1 MAFVYEYGM
10 FLAKAL
16 TVVVS
21 ILIVL
26 AGISAVAGRDREQ
39 GRESLR
45 VRKLNNRYRD
55 MRRTLSNA
63 MTERKLF
70 QRFRRS
76 GRQTD
81 TDHPTQ
87 GEPPAQGPKHRVYL
101 LRFEGDIR
109 ASRVENLR
117 EEVTAVLTQARPGQD
132 EVVLCLE
139 SPGGLV
145 HSYGLAAS
153 QLTRL
158 RDRGIRLTAA
168 VDRVAASG
176 GYLMASVADRIVAA
190 PFAVVGSIG
199 VVAQLP
205 NIHRLLKRHDVDVEM
220 HTAGQHK
227 RTLTTLGE
235 NTHAGRRKF
244 QQELDEI
251 HGLFKRFVHRYRP
264 SLDLEQVATGEHWYG
279 EQAVD
284 LNLVDALQTSDDL
297 LMAKAEEAD
306 VFEVTFRRKQSIS
319 KRITLGIETALER
332 LLRGGH

>member
-1 MAFVYEYGM
+1 MEFIYDYGL
-10 FLAKAL
+10 FFAKTATL
-16 TVVVS
+16 VVA
-21 ILIVL
+21 VL
-26 AGISAVAGRDREQ
+26 VVAAGVAVLAGRDREQ

-55 MRRTLSNA
+55 MRRTLDHA
-63 MTERKLF
+63 MLDRKVL
-70 QRFRRS
+70 RRLKRS
-76 GRQTD
+76 EKTGKKQKK
-81 TDHPTQ
+81 
-87 GEPPAQGPKHRVYL
+87 PAAGGDDRERVYV

-117 EEVTAVLTQARPGQD
+117 EEITAVLTLARPGRD
-132 EVVLCLE
+132 EVILCLE

-158 RDRGIRLTAA
+158 RERGIHLTAA

-176 GYLMASVADRIVAA
+176 GYLMACVADRIVAA
-190 PFAVVGSIG
+190 PFAVLGSIG

-205 NIHRLLKRHDVDVEM
+205 NFHRFLKRHDVDVEL
-220 HTAGQHK
+220 HTAGEHK

-244 QQELDEI
+244 QHELEET

-264 SLDLEQVATGEHWYG
+264 TLDLETVANGDHWYG
-279 EQAVD
+279 EQA
-284 LNLVDALQTSDDL
+284 LELKLVDGLQTSDDL
-297 LMAKAEEAD
+297 LMAKAEDAD
-306 VFEVTFRRKQSIS
+306 VFEVTYSRKQPMS
-319 KRITLGIETALER
+319 KRITLGIETVLER
-332 LLRGGH
+332 VLRGRGL

>member
-21 ILIVL
+21 VLIIL
-26 AGISAVAGRDREQ
+26 AGISTVAGRDREQ

-55 MRRTLSNA
+55 MRRTLGNA
-63 MTERKLF
+63 MVERKLF

-76 GRQTD
+76 GKQNETD
-81 TDHPTQ
+81 RGDTS
-87 GEPPAQGPKHRVYL
+87 PAKKRHRVYL

-117 EEVTAVLTQARPGQD
+117 EEITAVLTQARPGED

-153 QLTRL
+153 QLARL

-235 NTHAGRRKF
+235 NTPAGRRKF
-244 QQELDEI
+244 QQELDET
-251 HGLFKRFVHRYRP
+251 HTLFKRFVHRYRP
-264 SLDLEQVATGEHWYG
+264 SLDLDRVATGEHWYG

-284 LNLVDALQTSDDL
+284 LNLVDGLETSDDL

-306 VFEVTFRRKQSIS
+306 VFEITFRRKQSMT

-332 LLRGGH
+332 LLRGS

>member
-26 AGISAVAGRDREQ
+26 AGISAVAGRDRQQ

-45 VRKLNNRYRD
+45 VRKLNDRYRD
-55 MRRTLSNA
+55 MRRTLGNA
-63 MTERKLF
+63 MAEHKFL

-76 GRQTD
+76 GKKTD
-81 TDHPTQ
+81 AEHPDQ
-87 GEPPAQGPKHRVYL
+87 DERPAQGPGHRVFL

-139 SPGGLV
+139 SAGGLV

-176 GYLMASVADRIVAA
+176 GYLMASVADRIIAA

-244 QQELDEI
+244 QQELDET
-251 HGLFKRFVHRYRP
+251 HGLFKQFVHRYRP
-264 SLDLEQVATGEHWYG
+264 ALDLERVATGEHWYG
-279 EQAVD
+279 EQAVA

-306 VFEVTFRRKQSIS
+306 VFEVTFRRKQPIT

-332 LLRGGH
+332 LLRGGP

>member
-1 MAFVYEYGM
+1 MEFIYDFGL
-10 FLAKAL
+10 FLSK
-16 TVVVS
+16 VVTLVVA
-21 ILIVL
+21 VL
-26 AGISAVAGRDREQ
+26 LVAAGIAALAGRDREQ

-45 VRKLNNRYRD
+45 VRKLHHRYRD
-55 MRRTLSNA
+55 MQRTLNHAILDRKVLRRLKRSQKTDRKQRKKQQNA
-63 MTERKLF
+63 GDADP
-70 QRFRRS
+70 
-76 GRQTD
+76 GRIY
-81 TDHPTQ
+81 
-87 GEPPAQGPKHRVYL
+87 V

-117 EEVTAVLTQARPGQD
+117 EEITAVLTLARPEKD
-132 EVVLCLE
+132 EVILCLE

-153 QLTRL
+153 QLARL
-158 RDRGIRLTAA
+158 RERGIALTAA

-176 GYLMASVADRIVAA
+176 GYLMACVADRIVAA

-205 NIHRLLKRHDVDVEM
+205 NFHRFLKRHDVDVEL
-220 HTAGQHK
+220 HTAGEHK

-244 QQELDEI
+244 QQELDET

-264 SLDLEQVATGEHWYG
+264 SLELDRVANGDHWYG
-279 EQAVD
+279 EQAIE

-306 VFEVTFRRKQSIS
+306 VFEVTYRRKQPMS
-319 KRITLGIETALER
+319 KRITLGIETVVER
-332 LLRGGH
+332 VLRGRGL